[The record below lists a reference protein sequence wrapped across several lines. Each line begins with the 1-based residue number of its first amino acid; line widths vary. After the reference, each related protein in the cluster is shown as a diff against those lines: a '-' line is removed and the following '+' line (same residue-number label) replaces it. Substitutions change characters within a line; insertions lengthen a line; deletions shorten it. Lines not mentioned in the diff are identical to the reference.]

1 MSNISVKKFYK
12 TTIAWYGTVQSS
24 NRTAAYLPNPEESEM
39 ASSDEETSS
48 DIEYESTEPEHLED
62 NDEENISDNEKG
74 LQSELQV
81 TSCSDE
87 KDTVW

>member
-12 TTIAWYGTVQSS
+12 TTITRYGTVQSF

-39 ASSDEETSS
+39 SSSDEEKNS
-48 DIEYESTEPEHLED
+48 DIEYESTESEYLED
-62 NDEENISDNEKG
+62 NEGRKHISNEKG

-87 KDTVW
+87 KDTV

>member
-1 MSNISVKKFYK
+1 MSNISVKKSCK
-12 TTIAWYGTVQSS
+12 TTITRYGTVHSFY
-24 NRTAAYLPNPEESEM
+24 RIAAYLPNPEESEM
-39 ASSDEETSS
+39 SSSDEETHS
-48 DIEYESTEPEHLED
+48 DIEYESTGSEYSED

-87 KDTVW
+87 KDTV